1 MNQPKLEDFP
11 QFYRRYIEKVI
22 DQDIILYFEKQKIST
37 VDFFNSIGEEK
48 SNYRYADG
56 KWSIKQILG
65 HICDAERIF
74 VTRMLQFARKES
86 QSLPGFNEDEY
97 VAAANFDDLELELLI
112 DDFSKLR
119 EANLSLFRTF
129 DDNIWGQRGIA
140 NNTEYTVSSIV
151 YIMAGHI
158 DHHIKVIKERYL
170 AD

>member
-11 QFYRRYIEKVI
+11 QFYRRYIENVI

-74 VTRMLQFARKES
+74 VTRMLQFARKE
-86 QSLPGFNEDEY
+86 
-97 VAAANFDDLELELLI
+97 
-112 DDFSKLR
+112 FS
-119 EANLSLFRTF
+119 
-129 DDNIWGQRGIA
+129 GMG
-140 NNTEYTVSSIV
+140 V
-151 YIMAGHI
+151 
-158 DHHIKVIKERYL
+158 
-170 AD
+170 